1 MSSSSHDKHEPHAA
15 PLWILGGVCLV
26 LMILTYVTVTAT
38 YVDLGSEGNLI
49 LAMGIATVKAA
60 LVVLFFMH
68 LFWDKPLNSFVFI
81 SSLIFVTLFIVF
93 SMMDTL
99 QYGPDMITNYAPE
112 INK

>member
-1 MSSSSHDKHEPHAA
+1 MSRSHDNHETHAA
-15 PLWILGGVCLV
+15 PLWILGGVCAA
-26 LMILTYVTVTAT
+26 LMILTYITVTAT
-38 YVDLGSEGNLI
+38 YIDLGSEGNLI

-68 LFWDKPLNSFVFI
+68 LYWDKPQNSFVFI

-93 SMMDTL
+93 AMMDTL
-99 QYGPDMITNYAPE
+99 QYGQSMITNYAPE